1 MADYEKGSILD
12 PQVKIEGVLKTKT
25 LIEEAMKYA
34 RPDLMRL
41 GIYDNVD
48 DFVYEDCNQV
58 IIYINDD
65 DYDYIDRYAES
76 AKKLADLCY
85 AHESCWN
92 KRLPRTMTKVTGHD
106 YTITEWI
113 TAQANLMSQSLR
125 LYAKYKRERAQKT
138 AKTKEMK
145 ISTNIAFV
153 SNAQFSTS
161 IKENKGQLFII
172 ATGEITK
179 DCLTDFITANIVAIT
194 EVLKEKG
201 LTTII

>member
-41 GIYDNVD
+41 GIYDDVD

-179 DCLTDFITANIVAIT
+179 DCLTDFITANLVAIT

>member
-12 PQVKIEGVLKTKT
+12 PQVEIEGVLKTKT

-41 GIYDNVD
+41 GIYDDVD

-113 TAQANLMSQSLR
+113 TVQANLMSQSLR

-179 DCLTDFITANIVAIT
+179 DCLTDFITANLVAIT

>member
-12 PQVKIEGVLKTKT
+12 PQVEIEGVLKTKT

-41 GIYDNVD
+41 GIYDDVD

-179 DCLTDFITANIVAIT
+179 DCLTDFITANLVAIT

>member
-41 GIYDNVD
+41 GIYDDVD

-179 DCLTDFITANIVAIT
+179 DCLADFITANLVAIT

>member
-12 PQVKIEGVLKTKT
+12 PQVEIKGVLKTKT

-41 GIYDNVD
+41 GIYDDVD

-125 LYAKYKRERAQKT
+125 LYAKYKRERAKKT

-145 ISTNIAFV
+145 IAFV

-179 DCLTDFITANIVAIT
+179 DCLTDFITANLVAIT

>member
-12 PQVKIEGVLKTKT
+12 PQVEIESVLKTKT

-41 GIYDNVD
+41 GIYDDVD

-125 LYAKYKRERAQKT
+125 LYAKYKRERAKKT

-179 DCLTDFITANIVAIT
+179 DCLTDFITANLVAIT

>member
-12 PQVKIEGVLKTKT
+12 PQVEIESVLKTKT

-41 GIYDNVD
+41 GIYDDVD

-179 DCLTDFITANIVAIT
+179 DCLTDFITANLVAIT

>member
-12 PQVKIEGVLKTKT
+12 PQVEIESVLKTKT

-41 GIYDNVD
+41 GIYDDVD

-125 LYAKYKRERAQKT
+125 LYAKYKRERAKKT

-179 DCLTDFITANIVAIT
+179 DCLTDFITANLAAIT

>member
-12 PQVKIEGVLKTKT
+12 PQVEIEGVLKTKT

-41 GIYDNVD
+41 GIYDDVD

-58 IIYINDD
+58 VIYINDD

-179 DCLTDFITANIVAIT
+179 DCLTDFITANLVAIT